1 MKHCQQR
8 RRRGERVTRMGCTTK
23 LWKFLEPLNFL
34 CSAANMLRVNRQK
47 FWISVI
53 PNMLTASG
61 LVAVDI
67 QAACRGIDTSQW
79 MHASTMH
86 AFRAQL
92 VVNMRQ
98 TACSREQSVSA
109 APFASVR
116 VGRT

>member
-1 MKHCQQR
+1 
-8 RRRGERVTRMGCTTK
+8 
-23 LWKFLEPLNFL
+23 
-34 CSAANMLRVNRQK
+34 
-47 FWISVI
+47 
-53 PNMLTASG
+53 MLTASG

-86 AFRAQL
+86 ALRAQF

-98 TACSREQSVSA
+98 TARSREQSVSA